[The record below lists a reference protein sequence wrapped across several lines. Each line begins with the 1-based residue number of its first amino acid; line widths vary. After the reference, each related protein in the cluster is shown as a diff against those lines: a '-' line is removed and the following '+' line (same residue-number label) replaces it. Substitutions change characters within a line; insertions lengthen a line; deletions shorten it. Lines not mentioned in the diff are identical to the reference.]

1 MQDFKQYRSE
11 ELANVLDQIK
21 TYLEQDNLSLANVF
35 LRLYEDE
42 IPEGSSAAEEAKK
55 RLDEIYS
62 WYDPVKKKLE
72 NEKKTGK
79 LLELPDI
86 DKALYRLKTT
96 LFWKKYYVFK
106 RIYFQF
112 HLFEDN
118 SIVDYEL

>member
-11 ELANVLDQIK
+11 ELSSILDQIK
-21 TYLEQDNLSLANVF
+21 NYLEQGNLSLAQVF
-35 LRLYEDE
+35 LKLFERG
-42 IPEGSSAAEEAKK
+42 IPEGSAAEKETRR

-62 WYDPVKKKLE
+62 WYKPVKQKLE
-72 NEKKTGK
+72 KTKDTGK

-86 DKALYRLKTT
+86 DKALHDLRVT

-106 RIYFQF
+106 RVYFQF
-112 HLFEDN
+112 HMFEDN